1 MKNSILSRKV
11 VALSLTLVIVFSL
24 SACGEKPAKTDANS
38 YADQAEFLK
47 DMAKGIQSRLA
58 AVDDEKHANDT
69 DEQKAEYYK
78 ALVKCELDQIA
89 KYEDAVFEDSRFDE
103 LAHHYI
109 HGCQM
114 QYSGA
119 ENIRSTS
126 LYKALWN
133 GGSTVRSGIIV
144 TMYERYDLPIDS
156 NTVSYYTNS
165 NSGYVVSES
174 PSSSASNK
182 TEGTTPYA
190 LGTVVTKSCEK
201 GEAAVSLD
209 DVKIRGTILQF
220 TGTNHSS
227 LYFPN
232 NHSVWHISYYDADGY
247 LLETSGLFGSN
258 CNADPFKPGTTVEN
272 FTIDFSYSK
281 FSDDIVFFSVDEFVF
296 DGNDSGTLNTSVRFN
311 YAFDK
316 DGNQIDY
323 YSLKR

>member
-11 VALSLTLVIVFSL
+11 IALSLTLVIVFSL
-24 SACGEKPAKTDANS
+24 SACGEKPAKTDANG

-47 DMAKGIQSRLA
+47 DMAKGIQSRLT

-69 DEQKAEYYK
+69 NEQKAEYFK

-89 KYEDAVFEDSRFDE
+89 KYEDAVFEDSKFNE

-109 HGCQM
+109 HAVQM
-114 QYSGA
+114 QKTGA
-119 ENIRSTS
+119 ESIKNVN
-126 LYKALWN
+126 LYNALWS
-133 GGSTVRSGIIV
+133 GGKTIRNGIIV
-144 TMYERYDLPIDS
+144 TMYEHYDLPIDS
-156 NTVSYYTNS
+156 KTVANYTTS
-165 NSGYVVSES
+165 GSGYVVSES

-182 TEGTTPYA
+182 TEETTPYA

-209 DVKIRGTILQF
+209 DVKIRGTILQL

-232 NHSVWHISYYDADGY
+232 NHSVWDISYYDADGY
-247 LLETSGLFGSN
+247 LLETSSLFGSN
-258 CNADPFKPGTTVEN
+258 CNADPFKPGTTVGN
-272 FTIDFSYSK
+272 FTIDYSYSK
-281 FSDDIVFFSVDEFVF
+281 FSDDIAFFSVDTFVF
-296 DGNDSGTLNTSVRFN
+296 DGNDSGSLNTSVRFN